1 VTYLNEYEAE
11 DCHRIFTEATD
22 TPNLAAGA
30 RIVVALIEWANSCS
44 DGWTYWRKP
53 RQAAAKLVEV
63 LDDRRREYLKGHSI
77 LDVSDEELRRA
88 LVPIKTFLTKQ
99 GVDYYAELPW
109 AVIMPQ
115 RVDV

>member
-1 VTYLNEYEAE
+1 MTYLNEYEAY
-11 DCHRIFTEATD
+11 EAFGFIEAARLD
-22 TPNLAAGA
+22 NLIIGC
-30 RIVVALIEWANSCS
+30 RVLDALIEWTNSCS

-53 RQAAAKLVEV
+53 RQAAAKLVEMIE
-63 LDDRRREYLKGHSI
+63 DRRRNHLKANGL
-77 LDVSDEELRRA
+77 LDCTDEELRRA

-115 RVDV
+115 RVDA